1 MYEHYARYKR
11 QIMLPEIGEKGQEK
25 LALAKVLVVGAGGLG
40 SPALYYLTA
49 LGVGCLGIIDDD
61 VVDISNLNR
70 QILHWE
76 EDLGK
81 GKTISAREKL
91 QRFNPALQ
99 LETIS
104 SRFTAEKAEH
114 LVSQYDLVV
123 SAVDNQDTRKI
134 INQACYKTGRPWIEG
149 GVQGF
154 TGVVTTF
161 LPPKGPCYE
170 CLYPGEHL
178 KRTAPLGVIGT
189 VAGIIG
195 ILQAQEALKLI
206 LGIGEPLVGK
216 LLFYE
221 ALEANFHQVLFNK
234 QRGCPICGKED

>member
-1 MYEHYARYKR
+1 MYEQFARYKR
-11 QIMLPEIGEKGQEK
+11 QITLPEIGEEGQEK
-25 LALAKVLVVGAGGLG
+25 LALARVLVIGAGGLG
-40 SPALYYLTA
+40 SPALYYLAA
-49 LGVGCLGIIDDD
+49 LGVGCLGIVDDD
-61 VVDISNLNR
+61 TVDISNLNR

-81 GKTISAREKL
+81 EKVLSARDKL
-91 QRFNPALQ
+91 LRFNPALQ
-99 LETIS
+99 LETVS
-104 SRFTAEKAEH
+104 DRFTAEQAEH

-123 SAVDNQDTRKI
+123 AAVDNQTTRKF
-134 INQACYKTGRPWIEG
+134 INQACYNSKKPWIEG

-161 LPPKGPCYE
+161 LPPQGPCYE
-170 CLYPGEHL
+170 CLYPGEPPL
-178 KRTAPLGVIGT
+178 RTNPPGVIGT

-206 LGIGEPLVGK
+206 LGVGEPLIGK

-221 ALEANFHQVLFNK
+221 SLEANFHQVVFHK
-234 QRGCPICGKED
+234 HRHCPVCGG